1 MKLKDAMLVCEDAVY
16 HIQCGSNFRT
26 DQGNPKKS
34 VMSKKRGRDTT
45 TDKERVFLE
54 IAEHIDSHSGGQ
66 FDITILEKIMEKNWV
81 VIMFYNWFKQ
91 IYFADPLP
99 YRYRNANYV
108 TKNKWLFQQKIPR
121 PENFAFI
128 VILVFKVKN
137 ILQTKKTMESQI
149 ALNLNP
155 KIAKFWRK

>member
-54 IAEHIDSHSGGQ
+54 IA
-66 FDITILEKIMEKNWV
+66 
-81 VIMFYNWFKQ
+81 
-91 IYFADPLP
+91 
-99 YRYRNANYV
+99 
-108 TKNKWLFQQKIPR
+108 
-121 PENFAFI
+121 
-128 VILVFKVKN
+128 
-137 ILQTKKTMESQI
+137 
-149 ALNLNP
+149 
-155 KIAKFWRK
+155 